1 MTSPTLLATNEPP
14 PWADGFYSIK
24 RHGVSI
30 SNCDSEP
37 VQTPGCIQSHGVLL
51 VLYPRDLTVLQAS
64 ENVAAHFGEMPEY
77 YLGGPVDVVLG
88 KEGGAKLLDFCQR
101 EAIDR
106 NPIYAFTQA
115 LGPNGTEYDLLVHGT
130 DGLVVLEFEPRPE
143 KDERQ
148 VDSYSLVKRS
158 VSRLQAAAT
167 LDEFCQTVAAEV
179 RAVTGIDRVM
189 VYKFHEDFHGEVVAE
204 SKREDLAPWLG
215 LHYPAEDI
223 PWPAREIFK
232 KIWVRPLP
240 DASAGVMEMVPLK
253 NPLTQK
259 ALDMTHCG
267 LRGAS
272 VMYTEYLANMGV
284 AASLTMSLMVEGKLW
299 GLIACQH
306 QTPTRFPFQI
316 RAACEFLA
324 QAASLQL
331 RAVEQKE
338 SQEYRMRLEEM
349 HNRVVANA
357 AHHGDLAA
365 LAGAKPNLLDPMDAG
380 GVAVYHENRWWKAGE
395 TPEDSELDG
404 LREWLAGREEF
415 QHAFRPVLATDSLA
429 CHYPAA
435 EKFAAVGSGL
445 LAISLSRKKKTFILW
460 FRPETITTVKWGGNP
475 QDKPMVPG
483 PHGMRLT
490 PRRSFEIF
498 TESVKGRS
506 LPWKRVEVDSSLR
519 LRTLIL
525 ELVVSRAEHIA
536 ELNTELTRANEE
548 LDAFAYVASHDLKEP
563 LRGISKYAH
572 LLLEGATEE
581 DAERRAKLEG
591 LRRLAMRMD
600 SLLDSLLHFSR
611 VGRVAAHFHPVE
623 LDPVLEEA
631 LEMVSAR
638 RQEVPTEI
646 LIRGPLPS
654 VSCDRIRVREIF
666 VNLISNALKY
676 NSSASRVVE
685 IGHTDDGTAG
695 RAYYVRD
702 NGIGIAEKHQE
713 VIFTIFKRL
722 HGRDDFGGGS
732 GAGLAIVKRL
742 VEQHNGRIWLESEPG
757 AGTTFYF
764 TLSPSHP
771 HEP

>member
-1 MTSPTLLATNEPP
+1 MTSPTSLLPNEPL
-14 PWADGFYSIK
+14 PWADGLYSIK

-37 VQTPGCIQSHGVLL
+37 VQTPGCIQAHGVLL
-51 VLYPRDLTVLQAS
+51 VLYPGDLTVLQVS
-64 ENVAAHFGEMPEY
+64 ENVAAHFGEIPEY
-77 YLGGPVDVVLG
+77 YLGGPAEAVLG
-88 KEGGAKLLDFCQR
+88 KDGGAKLRDFCER
-101 EAIDR
+101 ETIDR

-115 LGPNGTEYDLLVHGT
+115 LGPDGSEYDLLVHGM
-130 DGLVVLEFEPRPE
+130 DGLIVLECEPRPE
-143 KDERQ
+143 AEERQ

-158 VSRLQAAAT
+158 VTRLQSAVT

-240 DASAGVMEMVPLK
+240 DAAGPLIEIVPLK
-253 NPLTQK
+253 NPLTGK

-284 AASLTMSLMVEGKLW
+284 AASLTMSLMVEGQLW

-338 SQEYRMRLEEM
+338 SLEYRLRLEEM

-357 AHHGDLAA
+357 AHHGDLTA
-365 LAGAKPNLLDPMDAG
+365 LASAKPNLLDPMDAG
-380 GVAVYHENRWWKAGE
+380 GVAVYHENRWWTAGE
-395 TPEDSELDG
+395 TPEDAGLDG
-404 LREWLAGREEF
+404 LREWLATRAEF
-415 QHAFRPVLATDSLA
+415 QHAFRPVFATDSLVR
-429 CHYPAA
+429 HYPAA

-445 LAISLSRKKKTFILW
+445 LAIPLSRKKNTLILW
-460 FRPETITTVKWGGNP
+460 FRPETMTTVKWGGNP
-475 QDKPMVPG
+475 HEKPVVPG

-498 TESVKGRS
+498 TESVRHRS
-506 LPWKRVEVDSSLR
+506 LPWKRVEIDSSLR

-536 ELNTELTRANEE
+536 ELNTELSRANEE

-600 SLLDSLLHFSR
+600 TLLDSLLHFSR
-611 VGRVAAHFHPVE
+611 VGRAAAHFHPVE
-623 LDPVLEEA
+623 LEPVLEEA

-638 RQEVPTEI
+638 RQEIPTEI
-646 LIRGPLPS
+646 RIKGPLPS
-654 VSCDRIRVREIF
+654 VSCDRVRVREIF

-676 NSSASRVVE
+676 NSNASRVVE
-685 IGHTDDGTAG
+685 IGHTGVDHAEP
-695 RAYYVRD
+695 AYYVRD
-702 NGIGIAEKHQE
+702 NGIGIAEKHHE

-742 VEQHNGRIWLESEPG
+742 VDQHNGRIWLESEPG
-757 AGTTFYF
+757 TGTTFYF
-764 TLSPSHP
+764 TLFPSHP
-771 HEP
+771 